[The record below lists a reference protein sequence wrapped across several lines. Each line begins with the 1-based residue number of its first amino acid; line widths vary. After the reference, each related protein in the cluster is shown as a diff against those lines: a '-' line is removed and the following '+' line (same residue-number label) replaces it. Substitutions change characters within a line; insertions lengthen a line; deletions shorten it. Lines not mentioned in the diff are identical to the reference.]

1 MSNTNENK
9 SKNADLVTATLGGAP
24 KSEAV
29 VESKPLPSYPAVIN
43 ANALL
48 EAQTKLAEAE
58 AQIAAMNA
66 AAAEADLKIKSLEL
80 QEREINIQDLQERLH
95 DRKLKKQSQ
104 AAVFLGHGQNLKQDN
119 INRDL
124 KQKAC
129 NHRKGGDGAAGV
141 VGGKGDNNSQ
151 YCVAK
156 HGMANGDIWVRCL
169 RCGKTWKPPLK
180 SDYKT
185 VEAYEAAKERY
196 TIALDFPTRNHTSS
210 SQQFQWGIVIG
221 ADGKQEGGPEYYR
234 ERMRNVTL

>member
-1 MSNTNENK
+1 MSDTET
-9 SKNADLVTATLGGAP
+9 SKNVNLVNSALNAKGKAETTVAT
-24 KSEAV
+24 SAV
-29 VESKPLPSYPAVIN
+29 NTPNTS
-43 ANALL
+43 NALI
-48 EAQTKLAEAE
+48 EAQTKLAQAE

-66 AAAEADLKIKSLEL
+66 AVAEADLKIKSLEL